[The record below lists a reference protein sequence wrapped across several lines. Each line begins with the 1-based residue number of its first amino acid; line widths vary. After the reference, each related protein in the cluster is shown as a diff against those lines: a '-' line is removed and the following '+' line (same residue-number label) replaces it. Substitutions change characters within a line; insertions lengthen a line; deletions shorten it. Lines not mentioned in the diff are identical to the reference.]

1 MTSAFGAPGGFP
13 DSGLFLYLWWSH
25 SNMSALSLRRLT
37 LRKLIKF
44 LLLLDGAAQ
53 NQTERRHTDTNAQ
66 QTPVSVL
73 YDTEEKVCR
82 TVISLPT
89 HGRPVLES
97 DFLVFFV
104 CVSWLFFF
112 FFCICV
118 WGKNKREC
126 VPDTETLLCFQLR
139 QQILPRHNQVDCPS
153 HTQHLSAAHS
163 NCLFHTHKHD
173 HYGVITVSLILCS
186 AL

>member
-1 MTSAFGAPGGFP
+1 
-13 DSGLFLYLWWSH
+13 
-25 SNMSALSLRRLT
+25 MSALSLRRLT

-112 FFCICV
+112 FPASVCEGRTRESACQTQRLCCVSSSGNRSFPAIIKWIVPHTHNIC
-118 WGKNKREC
+118 
-126 VPDTETLLCFQLR
+126 LQ
-139 QQILPRHNQVDCPS
+139 
-153 HTQHLSAAHS
+153 HTVTASFTHTNTTIMGSLLSA
-163 NCLFHTHKHD
+163 
-173 HYGVITVSLILCS
+173 
-186 AL
+186 

>member
-1 MTSAFGAPGGFP
+1 
-13 DSGLFLYLWWSH
+13 
-25 SNMSALSLRRLT
+25 MSALSLLRLT

-53 NQTERRHTDTNAQ
+53 NQTERRRTDTNAQ

-104 CVSWLFFF
+104 CVSWLLFFF
-112 FFCICV
+112 LHLCV
-118 WGKNKREC
+118 REEQER
-126 VPDTETLLCFQLR
+126 VR
-139 QQILPRHNQVDCPS
+139 ARHRDSAVFPAQATDPS
-153 HTQHLSAAHS
+153 PP
-163 NCLFHTHKHD
+163 
-173 HYGVITVSLILCS
+173 
-186 AL
+186 